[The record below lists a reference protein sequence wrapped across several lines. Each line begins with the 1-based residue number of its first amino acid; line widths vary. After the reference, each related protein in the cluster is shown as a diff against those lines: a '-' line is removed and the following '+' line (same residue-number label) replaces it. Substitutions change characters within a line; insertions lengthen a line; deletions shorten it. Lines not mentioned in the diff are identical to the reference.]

1 MDKKDS
7 KKKVK
12 VVINL
17 DDLREVVGGSSAT
30 SAVVSQGVVP
40 PPAATIMCP

>member
-1 MDKKDS
+1 MDKKNG
-7 KKKVK
+7 KKVK

-17 DDLREVVGGSSAT
+17 EDLREIVGGSSAT
-30 SAVVSQGVVP
+30 STVVSQGVVP